1 LNKLNLIHVTGTK
14 GKGSTCALV
23 QSGLFTSP
31 HLVAMRERIRIN
43 GDPISE
49 DLFAK
54 YTEEVWNRLEAT
66 KDQAVLDLN
75 DPKKV

>member
-1 LNKLNLIHVTGTK
+1 
-14 GKGSTCALV
+14 
-23 QSGLFTSP
+23 
-31 HLVAMRERIRIN
+31 MRERIRIN

-54 YTEEVWNRLEAT
+54 YTEDVWNRLEAT

-75 DPKKV
+75 DPKKVCQATRYCGHGFITGLTKVKYRQSRVS

>member
-1 LNKLNLIHVTGTK
+1 
-14 GKGSTCALV
+14 
-23 QSGLFTSP
+23 
-31 HLVAMRERIRIN
+31 MRERIRID

-54 YTEEVWNRLEAT
+54 YTEDVWNRLEAT
-66 KDQAVLDLN
+66 KGEAILQTQ